1 MEVNAEEVREHAFL
15 ISLGVFVTTFSGVL
29 LLTLLYDFSDTNLG
43 GLLFL
48 ISFICCV
55 LIAKNIYDVA
65 SLQLEEEPIIY
76 APVQDTSQSMYMQ
89 LYQKSPI
96 PYFVI
101 DTNGI
106 VTSAN
111 TAAARLLGLQQK
123 RMVGINIFSMLETGN
138 EEHKDTLI
146 KKFIS
151 GLGVSDELVQLKRS
165 DHREVWGLL
174 SLFQFINTNQQ
185 TQGLLTL
192 VDITKQ
198 KKAEDAK
205 SEFVSLASHQLRTP
219 IAGMKWSA
227 ELLEMDSPETLTER
241 QHKYMDRLL
250 ESIAR
255 MSVLVDDFLRVSRFE
270 LGNFQADY
278 QPVDLPKLIDAV
290 IEEMTAKIKQKDL
303 VLHTNFD
310 PKVTTIVSDQN
321 LLRMITTNLISNAV
335 KYTPVGGKVQI
346 ICKESNGLLK
356 IEIADSGMGIPT
368 GDQEQIFSKLYRASN
383 AARDVPDGTGLGLY
397 IVREAVSVLRGKI
410 TFTSA
415 EGRGAVFT
423 VQVPFQP
430 AD

>member
-185 TQGLLTL
+185 TQ
-192 VDITKQ
+192 
-198 KKAEDAK
+198 
-205 SEFVSLASHQLRTP
+205 
-219 IAGMKWSA
+219 
-227 ELLEMDSPETLTER
+227 
-241 QHKYMDRLL
+241 
-250 ESIAR
+250 
-255 MSVLVDDFLRVSRFE
+255 
-270 LGNFQADY
+270 
-278 QPVDLPKLIDAV
+278 
-290 IEEMTAKIKQKDL
+290 
-303 VLHTNFD
+303 
-310 PKVTTIVSDQN
+310 TT
-321 LLRMITTNLISNAV
+321 
-335 KYTPVGGKVQI
+335 
-346 ICKESNGLLK
+346 
-356 IEIADSGMGIPT
+356 
-368 GDQEQIFSKLYRASN
+368 RA
-383 AARDVPDGTGLGLY
+383 
-397 IVREAVSVLRGKI
+397 
-410 TFTSA
+410 
-415 EGRGAVFT
+415 
-423 VQVPFQP
+423 
-430 AD
+430 